1 MERGM
6 GNIYFEDK
14 SRGRSEAEKEER
26 ESSAVGF
33 LSPAFPPFLPPSLSL
48 TFETENREA
57 VVVLRRESKFHL

>member
-33 LSPAFPPFLPPSLSL
+33 LSPAFPPSLPLPH
-48 TFETENREA
+48 F
-57 VVVLRRESKFHL
+57 